1 MSSDISWQSW
11 QSSDASPCGWQWDHD
26 DQWSSWGQGW
36 GNSQWSWNSATSW
49 WSSGDWGS
57 RPEDADEAKGTEA
70 ARVQALLKRGH
81 TVDQLSTE
89 DLQLL
94 VRERETK
101 QKKAAAPEAEA
112 SSVVQGETK
121 VQAGDDKKEEEQE
134 QEDKKES
141 KEERRKRLHARNMRY
156 YRSLESCLTASSIGE
171 GVVN

>member
-1 MSSDISWQSW
+1 MHRPVDGSGIMMN
-11 QSSDASPCGWQWDHD
+11 
-26 DQWSSWGQGW
+26 QWSSWGQGW

-134 QEDKKES
+134 QEDKKGI
-141 KEERRKRLHARNMRY
+141 KRREA
-156 YRSLESCLTASSIGE
+156 EAPSCTKHEILSQPGE
-171 GVVN
+171 LPDCK